1 MTTRKLYSASI
12 GVHDWRELYKVA
24 LFETDRQ
31 KLPSRLSD
39 AERALLLRAKELLAT
54 SVKGEEWHAVE
65 KARYALRALRSCTT
79 LKTSKPT
86 SA

>member
-1 MTTRKLYSASI
+1 MITRELYSAPI

-31 KLPSRLSD
+31 KLPSRLAE
-39 AERALLLRAKELLAT
+39 AERALILRAKELLAT
-54 SVKGEEWHAVE
+54 SVRGEEWHAVE
-65 KARYALRALRSCTT
+65 KARYALRALRSCT
-79 LKTSKPT
+79 KTSKPT